1 MISTSFTNEWSDDE
15 DSDNSSEEFMYVK
28 GALENNNSGNGV
40 YTIAGKLIINS

>member
-28 GALENNNSGNGV
+28 GAIENINSGSGV
-40 YTIAGKLIINS
+40 YTIAGNHY

>member
-28 GALENNNSGNGV
+28 GAIDNNNSGSGV
-40 YTIAGKLIINS
+40 YTIAGKHKIS